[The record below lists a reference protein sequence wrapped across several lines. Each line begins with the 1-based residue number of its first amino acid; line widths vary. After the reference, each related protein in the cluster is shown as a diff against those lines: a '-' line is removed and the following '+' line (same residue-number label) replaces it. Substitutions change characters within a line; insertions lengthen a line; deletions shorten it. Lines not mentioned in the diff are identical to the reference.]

1 MSRSRRLKFP
11 FDPENAML
19 KRIASLLLLSVVAAC
34 GGGGDAGC
42 SVFGSSGTGATTCN
56 TSTSANTAADLLL
69 TASSA
74 SLDNTG
80 SAGVTI
86 TATALD
92 ASRNALSGVG
102 VTLSVDN
109 DAVLSGV
116 SGSSTGTS
124 GAVTATL
131 GVGANQANRLLTV
144 TATSGSVSKTLSVQV
159 SGTTVKATLVPAV
172 APPGSAAQVQYKVTD
187 KLGNP
192 MVNQAVTVV
201 AAGMSPTDATGV
213 TDSNGAYTFSYTA
226 SNTVGSYPIIMTV
239 AGVTDTQTVS
249 VQPTSTVPVVTAAI
263 SGASVSATPSVVAVN
278 LPGSTTNQSVVRA
291 LFQTTGNQPLA
302 NVRVKFDL
310 NGDPNSV
317 GGTFSAGSGILYSD
331 ANGVV
336 TTSYV
341 PGTRSSPTNGVT
353 VRACYGVS
361 DTDPNL
367 LNCATS
373 AKVTLTVVGEAL
385 GVTIGTNNQIIPT
398 TLTYIKQYVV
408 TVADA
413 AGNPKSGA
421 TLATSVDLPT
431 YRKGFYQVVTAG
443 TTTAWTKVRD
453 VACANEDTNR
463 NGVLDT
469 GEDVN
474 LDNQLWPRK
483 PDVTITLLDANK
495 NRVSTTTTG
504 SDGTAILQ
512 IEYAQDHASWVDALI
527 TVVASGVGGSEGRAS
542 YLVIPT
548 PVPSTELTNT
558 QVAPPF
564 AISPYGTATACTN
577 PN

>member
-1 MSRSRRLKFP
+1 
-11 FDPENAML
+11 ML
-19 KRIASLLLLSVVAAC
+19 KRLASLLLLSVVVSC

-42 SVFGSSGTGATTCN
+42 SVFGSSGTGASSCPSSS
-56 TSTSANTAADLLL
+56 TSTASDLLL

-80 SAGVTI
+80 SAGVTL

-92 ASRNALSGVG
+92 SSRNALSGVDLR
-102 VTLSVDN
+102 LSADS
-109 DAVLSGV
+109 DAVLSNV
-116 SGSSTGTS
+116 SGTSTGTG

-131 GVGANQANRLLTV
+131 GVGTNQANRLITV
-144 TATSGSVSKTLSVQV
+144 TATSGTISKTLSVQV
-159 SGTTVKATLVPAV
+159 TGTNVKATLVPAV
-172 APPGSAAQVQYKVTD
+172 APPGSAAQVQYQVTD

-192 MVNQAVTVV
+192 MVNQAVNVV
-201 AAGMSPTDATGV
+201 ATGMTPAEATGV
-213 TDSNGAYTFSYTA
+213 TDSNGKYTFSYNA
-226 SNTVGSYPIIMTV
+226 SGTVGAYQVIMSV
-239 AGVTDTQTVS
+239 AGVTDTQTVN

-278 LPGSTTNQSVVRA
+278 LVGSTANQAVVRA
-291 LFQTTGNQPLA
+291 LFTTVGNQPLA

-317 GGTFSAGSGILYSD
+317 GGTFSAGSGVLYSD

-336 TTSYV
+336 TTSYI

-353 VRACYGVS
+353 ARACYGVS

-367 LNCATS
+367 LNCTTS
-373 AKVTLTVVGEAL
+373 VKVTLTVVGEAL

-408 TVADA
+408 TVADS

-421 TLATSVDLPT
+421 TLATSVDLTT
-431 YRKGFYQVVTAG
+431 YRKGYYTVG
-443 TTTAWTKVRD
+443 TVGTSQRWIKAQNTP
-453 VACANEDTNR
+453 CANEDTNR
-463 NGVLDT
+463 NGVLDS
-469 GEDVN
+469 GEDLN
-474 LDNQLWPRK
+474 LDGQLWPRK

-495 NRVSTTTTG
+495 NRVSTTTTA

-512 IEYAQDHASWVDALI
+512 IEYAQDHGSWVDALI

-542 YLVIPT
+542 YLVS
-548 PVPSTELTNT
+548 PVPVLDTDLTNT
-558 QVAPPF
+558 QVSPPF
-564 AISPYGTATACTN
+564 VISPYGTATACTN